1 MNWRENLS
9 TDLRSF
15 LFGPPEERGAGGRSA
30 WRGPFYLRKNRR
42 WRDLMMVTDQMMAIV
57 FANASLPD
65 GFDAAT
71 ADAPTYPLKRM
82 FAAMANDLDSGMTLH
97 ESAEWRSRF
106 FPKFYVDMLRTGE
119 ETGRLNETFDSLR
132 AILQRTWELRTR
144 ATQYGAYIGVV
155 WLVLIVISF
164 FIPTFIFPAFN
175 DILKDFG
182 SPQAGFLKYTEQYVI
197 AGPLRAVFFFV
208 LLLFL
213 WKIGSLIVRHSAQAS
228 TLVGRVALALPLTRE
243 LVSKRNLAHAAFT
256 IAKFL
261 RARVPLNE
269 ALESAANLG
278 LNTVYRRALIDVSD
292 RVASGASFKAAL
304 ESQRVFPESFIGF
317 ASMGESSG
325 LLPEALERVE
335 QLYRRQVARTE
346 RVLLDVLS
354 PLGILA
360 AGAFVLMFFSHVI
373 VSLAGIAD
381 SLAMP

>member
-9 TDLRSF
+9 IDVRSF

-30 WRGPFYLRKNRR
+30 WRGPFYLRQNRR
-42 WRDLMMVTDQMMAIV
+42 WRDLIMVTDQMTAIV

-71 ADAPTYPLKRM
+71 ADAPTYPMKRM
-82 FAAMANDLDSGMTLH
+82 FAAMANDLDSGMALH
-97 ESAEWRSRF
+97 ESAAWRSRF

-144 ATQYGAYIGVV
+144 AVQYGAYIGLV

-164 FIPTFIFPAFN
+164 LIPAYIIPIFKDMLKEFSTEPPA
-175 DILKDFG
+175 LLAYAE
-182 SPQAGFLKYTEQYVI
+182 SYVI
-197 AGPLRAVFFFV
+197 VGPLRSVFFFV
-208 LLLFL
+208 LFLFL
-213 WKIGSLIVRHSAQAS
+213 WKIAALVVRHSAVAS
-228 TLVGRVALALPLTRE
+228 ALVGRVALSFPLTRE

-256 IAKFL
+256 LAKFL

-278 LNTVYRRALIDVSD
+278 LNAVYRRAFIRVSD

-304 ESQRVFPESFIGF
+304 ESERVFPESFIGF
-317 ASMGESSG
+317 ASMGETSG

-346 RVLLDVLS
+346 RVLLDVVS
-354 PLGILA
+354 PIGILA
-360 AGAFVLMFFSHVI
+360 AGAFVLLFFSYVI
-373 VSLAGIAD
+373 VSLAGMAD
-381 SLAMP
+381 SIAMP